1 MSLLDERGQPT
12 IVERAF
18 VVPPRS
24 QIGPIAPDQR
34 KQLLATSLV
43 AGIYEQTLD
52 RESAYERLGATHA
65 KPPAIEKEEPGF
77 FAKIFGG
84 GSTPPARPAPGRG
97 RQPEGLGT
105 TMAKS
110 AVRTIGSSIG
120 REIVRGILGSIFGGR
135 RR

>member
-1 MSLLDERGQPT
+1 M
-12 IVERAF
+12 
-18 VVPPRS
+18 
-24 QIGPIAPDQR
+24 
-34 KQLLATSLV
+34 
-43 AGIYEQTLD
+43 
-52 RESAYERLGATHA
+52 
-65 KPPAIEKEEPGF
+65 F

-84 GSTPPARPAPGRG
+84 GSTPAARPAPGLG

-120 REIVRGILGSIFGGR
+120 REIVRGVLGSIFGGR